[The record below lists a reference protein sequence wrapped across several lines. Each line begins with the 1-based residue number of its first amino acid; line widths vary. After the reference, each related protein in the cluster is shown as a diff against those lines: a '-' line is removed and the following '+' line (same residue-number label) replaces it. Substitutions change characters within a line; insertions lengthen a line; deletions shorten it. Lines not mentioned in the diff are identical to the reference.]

1 MVRKWFVRSA
11 LAALLTCSSLHAVTR
26 EVAVT
31 FDDLPANPAYAAKL
45 LKAIRKSGAPAVG
58 FVNENKLTTPAHTAV
73 LAKWL
78 AAGLELGNHTYS
90 HQSLN
95 RIDAEEFERDVVRG
109 EQVTRG
115 LAKRPLRWFRHPFL
129 HTGLTLETKRRVES
143 FLTQHGYRVAP
154 VTLDNA
160 EWIFAAAYEKAT
172 DAATRKRIGQA
183 YVDYMDAKLAYYED
197 QSQKLFGRN
206 IRHVLLVHGNRL
218 NSDWF
223 DDLAASMRKRGYRFI
238 TLDRAVEDEA
248 YRSEDTFTGRG
259 GISWIHRWAL
269 TAGKK
274 RAFFA
279 GEPTT
284 PTWIQDVAG
293 IKE

>member
-1 MVRKWFVRSA
+1 MVGPWFVRSA
-11 LAALLTCSSLHAVTR
+11 LAALLTCSSLYGITR

-31 FDDLPANPAYAAKL
+31 FDDLPANPVYAPKL
-45 LKAIRKSGAPAVG
+45 LQAIRKSGAPAVG
-58 FVNENKLTTPAHTAV
+58 FVNENKLTTDAHKSV
-73 LAKWL
+73 LAQWL

-90 HQSLN
+90 HRSLN
-95 RIDAEEFERDVVRG
+95 RIDAAEYERDVVRG
-109 EQVTRG
+109 EEFTRA

-129 HTGLTLETKRRVES
+129 HTGTSLETKHRVES
-143 FLTQHGYRVAP
+143 FLAQRGYRVAP
-154 VTLDNA
+154 VTLDNS
-160 EWIFAAAYEKAT
+160 EWIFAAAYEKAK
-172 DAATRKRIGQA
+172 DAATRKRIGKA
-183 YVDYMDAKLAYYED
+183 YVDYMDAKLAYFED

-223 DDLAASMRKRGYRFI
+223 DELAASMRKRGYRFI
-238 TLDRAVEDEA
+238 TLDRALEDEA
-248 YRSEDTFTGRG
+248 YRSEDTFTGPS
-259 GISWIHRWAL
+259 GISWLHRWAL

-274 RAFFA
+274 GAFFA

-284 PTWIQDVAG
+284 PAWIQDVAG